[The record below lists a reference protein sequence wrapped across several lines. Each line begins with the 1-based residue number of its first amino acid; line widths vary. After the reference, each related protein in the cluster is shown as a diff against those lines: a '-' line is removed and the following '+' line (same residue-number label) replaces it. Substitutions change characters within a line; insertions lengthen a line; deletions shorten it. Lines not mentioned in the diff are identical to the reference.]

1 MPDNTH
7 AQEEHKHTNRLINE
21 TSPYLLQHAHNPVDW
36 YAWGEEALEKAKRED
51 KPVLLSVGYSACHW
65 CHVMEHESFEN
76 EEIAGLMNQHFVS
89 IKVDREERPDIDNIY
104 MQAVQAM
111 THSGGW
117 PMTVFLTPDGRPFYG
132 GTYFPPR
139 DRRSGS
145 QVMPGFPRVL
155 ISMAEA
161 YKNRRQDVEEQATEL
176 ANYLKQHSSMPLRGK
191 NIAPMGTLPLELL
204 SNASRELAADFDP
217 VHGGFGNAPKF
228 PNTMALEFLLRIH
241 QHRLR
246 GEIGARST
254 NPEMEIVETSLQ
266 HMADGGIYD
275 QLGGGFHRYSVDAE
289 WLVPH
294 FEKMLY
300 DNALLS
306 RLYLHAYLVTGKV
319 SYRRIAEE
327 TLDYVV
333 REMTSPEGGFY
344 STQDADSEGEEG
356 KFFLWTPAEIE
367 AVLPPGDAALFM
379 HYYDVTRQGNFEG
392 KNILHV
398 VGAGVAHP
406 VGADLS
412 RPQGEEGTP
421 HGVGADLSRPGG
433 EEETHLESSPGDI
446 HVQLRRSRELLF
458 KAREQRVKPGR
469 DEKILTSWNGLML
482 RSFAEAA
489 RHLDRA
495 DYLQVATRNA
505 EFLLRELRREGRVLR
520 TYKDG
525 RGRLN
530 GYLEDY
536 AFLAGGLLALYEAS
550 FETRWFVEGRR
561 LMDEAITLFA
571 DQQNGGF
578 FDTGSDHEALVSRP
592 KDIMDNATPAGNSV
606 AAEVLLRLAAFTGEE
621 KYRQRAGDYLRSL
634 ADIMVQHPQA
644 FGHALGALDFA
655 ISQAKEI
662 AIIGEV
668 LGADTRNILGVINSR
683 YLPASVLACAA
694 PGDSEAIEAIPLLVD
709 RPLKGGQATAYVC
722 QNFACQAPVNAPG
735 ELERLL

>member
-1 MPDNTH
+1 MPNNTH
-7 AQEEHKHTNRLINE
+7 AQERHKHTNRLIDE

-51 KPVLLSVGYSACHW
+51 KPIMLSVGYSACHW
-65 CHVMEHESFEN
+65 CHVMERESFEN
-76 EEIAGLMNQHFVS
+76 EEIADLMNQHFVS

-132 GTYFPPR
+132 GTYFPQR
-139 DRRSGS
+139 DRRYGG
-145 QVMPGFPRVL
+145 QVMPGFGRVL

-161 YKNRRQDVEEQATEL
+161 YEHRREDVEEQATQIADFL
-176 ANYLKQHSSMPLRGK
+176 NQRGPGTRKGQPHDKSGVYNMPTG
-191 NIAPMGTLPLELL
+191 MVPLELFG
-204 SNASRELAADFDP
+204 NASRELASDFDP
-217 VHGGFGNAPKF
+217 VNGGFGNAPKF
-228 PNTMALEFLLRIH
+228 PNTMSLEFLLRIH
-241 QHRLR
+241 QHRLK
-246 GEIGARST
+246 GEIGTKATR
-254 NPEMEIVETSLQ
+254 PELEIVEVSLQ
-266 HMADGGIYD
+266 HMANGGIYD

-306 RLYLHAYLVTGKV
+306 RIYLHTYLVTGKV
-319 SYRRIAEE
+319 FYRRIAEE

-356 KFFLWTPAEIE
+356 KFFVWTPAEIE
-367 AVLPPGDAALFM
+367 AVLPHGDVEIFM
-379 HYYDVTRQGNFEG
+379 RHYGVTQHGNFEG

-398 VGAGVAHP
+398 AQDMSIGAEVERDGEGYLPPRQGALAVA
-406 VGADLS
+406 
-412 RPQGEEGTP
+412 REEPLGR
-421 HGVGADLSRPGG
+421 ARD
-433 EEETHLESSPGDI
+433 
-446 HVQLRRSRELLF
+446 LLF
-458 KAREQRVKPGR
+458 KAREQRIKPGR

-489 RHLDRA
+489 RYLGRA
-495 DYLQVATRNA
+495 DYLQVAINNA
-505 EFLLRELRREGRVLR
+505 AFLLRELRRDGRVLR

-536 AFLAGGLLALYEAS
+536 TFLADGLLALYEAS
-550 FETRWFVEGRR
+550 FDAHWFSEARR

-571 DQQNGGF
+571 DEQNGGF
-578 FDTGSDHEALVSRP
+578 FDTGSDHEALISRP
-592 KDIMDNATPAGNSV
+592 KDIMDNATPAGNSG

-621 KYRQRAGDYLRSL
+621 DYRQRADDYLRPL

-655 ISQAKEI
+655 ISPVKEI
-662 AIIGEV
+662 AISGNPQQS
-668 LGADTRNILGVINSR
+668 DTRALLEVINTR
-683 YLPASVLACAA
+683 YLPNSVLACASLE
-694 PGDSEAIEAIPLLVD
+694 DSESIQSIPLLAD
-709 RPLKGGQATAYVC
+709 RPMKDHKATAYIC
-722 QNFACQAPVNAPG
+722 QNFACLSPVNTP
-735 ELERLL
+735 EE

>member
-1 MPDNTH
+1 MPDTQGQH
-7 AQEEHKHTNRLINE
+7 RHTNRLINE

-36 YAWGEEALEKAKRED
+36 YPWGEEALEKARREN
-51 KPVLLSVGYSACHW
+51 KPILLSVGYSACHW
-65 CHVMEHESFEN
+65 CHVMERESFEN
-76 EEIAGLMNQHFVS
+76 EEIAALMNQHFVS

-104 MQAVQAM
+104 MQAVQAL

-139 DRRSGS
+139 DRRYGG

-155 ISMAEA
+155 TSMAEV
-161 YKNRRQDVEEQATEL
+161 YEQRREDVEEQATQITDFL
-176 ANYLKQHSSMPLRGK
+176 QQRGSAPLHSKDVVPTGLV
-191 NIAPMGTLPLELL
+191 PLELL
-204 SNASRELAADFDP
+204 SNASQELASEFDP

-228 PNTMALEFLLRIH
+228 PNTMSLEFLLRIH
-241 QHRLR
+241 QHRLK
-246 GEIGARST
+246 GELGTKATR
-254 NPEMEIVETSLQ
+254 PELEIVEVSLQ
-266 HMADGGIYD
+266 HMANGGIYD

-306 RLYLHAYLVTGKV
+306 RIYLHTYLVTGNTF
-319 SYRRIAEE
+319 YRRIAEE

-356 KFFLWTPAEIE
+356 KFFVWIPTEIE
-367 AVLPPGDAALFM
+367 AVLPREDAEIFM
-379 HYYDVTRQGNFEG
+379 KYYSVTQQGNFEG

-398 VGAGVAHP
+398 AQNEQSGDIVDKAPGQ
-406 VGADLS
+406 
-412 RPQGEEGTP
+412 PQGP
-421 HGVGADLSRPGG
+421 
-433 EEETHLESSPGDI
+433 SP
-446 HVQLRRSRELLF
+446 RRSTTLAPTIQRGRDLLF

-489 RHLDRA
+489 RYLGRA
-495 DYLQVATRNA
+495 DYLQVAINNA
-505 EFLLRELRREGRVLR
+505 TFLLRELRRDGRVLR

-536 AFLAGGLLALYEAS
+536 TFLADGLLALYEAS
-550 FETRWFVEGRR
+550 FDAHWFSEARR

-571 DQQNGGF
+571 DDRNGGF
-578 FDTGSDHEALVSRP
+578 FDTGSDHETLISRP

-606 AAEVLLRLAAFTGEE
+606 AAEVFLRLAAFTGEE
-621 KYRQRAGDYLRSL
+621 DYWQRADDYLRPL

-655 ISQAKEI
+655 ISPVKEL
-662 AIIGEV
+662 AISGNPQQ
-668 LGADTRNILGVINSR
+668 ADTRALLEVINTR
-683 YLPASVLACAA
+683 YMPNSVLACAA
-694 PGDSEAIEAIPLLVD
+694 PDNAEAIQAIPLLAD
-709 RPLKGGQATAYVC
+709 RPMKDNKVTAYVC
-722 QNFACQAPVNAPG
+722 QNFACLAPVTAPE
-735 ELERLL
+735 ELERVLDPKK